1 MWLTVNAAYSVAG
14 DEEFLVGW
22 DDVRM
27 QGGVLAAYLSL
38 SPDHVLIL
46 LLVQLQARPFQAF
59 ANATPNV
66 GRIFSDPSRKNHRI
80 RAAHGCEKCS
90 DVLSRAIAKHLNCQ
104 AYPTVI
110 VLF

>member
-46 LLVQLQARPFQAF
+46 PLVQLQARPFQAF
-59 ANATPNV
+59 ANATPDV
-66 GRIFSDPSRKNHRI
+66 GRIFSDPSRKSDRI
-80 RAAHGCEKCS
+80 RAAHGCKKCS
-90 DVLSRAIAKHLNCQ
+90 DVLSRAITKYFDCQ
-104 AYPTVI
+104 TYPAI
-110 VLF
+110 LMFL